1 MFVSMKKM
9 FPLYHGSRRIF
20 EEFIENGDDGHFLS
34 FLGFHF
40 TKDQKTAEI
49 FARRPE
55 RVVYIVQTTVENPL
69 KIKESDL
76 VKNIM
81 EWGGENGYVT
91 QEILDIV
98 RNRPY
103 FSVNEDSI
111 SDILEEHE
119 LNIEKIS
126 KGYKEHLI
134 QQGYDSI
141 EYLNE
146 IEFDEIPNRWDW
158 IVFNSSQIEIIE
170 SYRLKLT

>member
-1 MFVSMKKM
+1 MLMKKL
-9 FPLYHGSRRIF
+9 FPLYHGSRRTF
-20 EEFIENGDDGHFLS
+20 DEFIKNGDDGHFLS

-40 TKDQKTAEI
+40 TDDKKIAEI
-49 FARRPE
+49 FARRPD
-55 RVVYIVQTTVENPL
+55 RVVYIVQLTIENSL
-69 KIKESDL
+69 RIKESDL

-81 EWGGENGYVT
+81 KWGGENGYVT
-91 QEILDIV
+91 QEILDVV

-119 LNIEKIS
+119 LKIEEIS
-126 KGYKEHLI
+126 KGYKKYLI

-146 IEFDEIPNRWDW
+146 IEFDSMPNRWDW
-158 IVFNSSQIEIIE
+158 IIFNNIQIKIIDFYTI
-170 SYRLKLT
+170 SNS